1 MVTTALR
8 TPFERLR
15 NGWAWGFQ
23 SLKSPTTD
31 TAPAGSVPGSTN
43 VTRTVP
49 ARVGLSTLINC
60 CSFPPLLAESH
71 ALTLPRAPGFM
82 MQHPCVTTMSWVQH
96 VRELDPPPA
105 SVTRGEGRGRRRR
118 AERGTA

>member
-60 CSFPPLLAESH
+60 LLLPPHLGRVACLDAPPCARPH
-71 ALTLPRAPGFM
+71 DAAPLCDHHVMGATRA
-82 MQHPCVTTMSWVQH
+82 
-96 VRELDPPPA
+96 
-105 SVTRGEGRGRRRR
+105 
-118 AERGTA
+118 